1 MARHVG
7 LKLGDKVA
15 DFACGT
21 GGFLNS
27 ARAWLEGQAKTNAQ
41 REYSGPLLYG
51 TEKKPLPY
59 LLCVTNLML
68 NGVDEPLIRYG
79 NSLTRSTG
87 DYTEADK
94 FDVVLMNPPYGG
106 SEQLTI
112 QQNFPSNM
120 RSAETADLF
129 LILIMARLKA
139 TGAGRRG
146 HSGRFSVWWRQQD
159 GNQAR
164 AAEQL

>member
-1 MARHVG
+1 MPA
-7 LKLGDKVA
+7 A
-15 DFACGT
+15 P

-41 REYSGPLLYG
+41 REILARSFHG

-59 LLCVTNLML
+59 LLCVTNLLL

-79 NSLTRSTG
+79 NSLTKSTG

-139 TGAGRRG
+139 TGRARRG
-146 HSGRFSVWWRQQD
+146 HPGRFSVWRRQQD
-159 GNQAR
+159 GNQAGT
-164 AAEQL
+164 AEQL